1 MSFSKPWLGLALLCA
16 AFGAS
21 LLSSFHF
28 DDYSLL
34 ADPAVTAPSGWR
46 EVFALERTR
55 PLTYLTFWA
64 NYRTGGEEPLGY
76 HALNLLLHA
85 AVCVL
90 VWLVYRRLLPP
101 KAAALGALVFALH
114 PLQSEPVVYVFARA
128 TLLAALLCLLC
139 WRAWIGRRYWAA
151 AAWFAA
157 ALLAKEEVI
166 AFPAFLVAFE
176 WLYWGGARPMEHWR
190 AAFGVMLALA
200 AAAAARLFYAAA
212 VTEGSGAAFDLGA
225 ITPGTYLLTQGR
237 AFWEYARLLVLPLGQ
252 NIDRDFALSTG
263 WDETTA
269 AAWAAVLV
277 VVGVCLAYMRMFPS
291 LFWVLGG
298 VILLSPSSSFV
309 PLADLVA
316 ERRMYLPMVSLCA
329 GIGLLLARMDGAVHA
344 RWAANAEASRSP
356 MDGRSPADARLGV
369 VAIAVI
375 AALTVLSWQRT
386 QVWMTE
392 ESLWRDSVEKS
403 PGKARPKLQLARALG
418 AQGPGREEEQLGLLQ
433 EARAVAPHDPDVTTE
448 LGVFYLQRAEPE
460 RALRLFDE
468 ALGQNAQRPQALAN
482 RGAALFLLGRR
493 EEAIGD
499 WRGALAQAPCNFAAR
514 SNLIHAQQSESAAAG
529 SKSEAVRRLAM
540 IPEGCRFSERQRLAL
555 EAVGR

>member
-1 MSFSKPWLGLALLCA
+1 MSFSKPWIGLALLCA

-21 LLSSFHF
+21 LFSSFHF
-28 DDYSLL
+28 DDYYML
-34 ADPAVTAPSGWR
+34 ADPAVTAQSGWR

-55 PLTYLTFWA
+55 SLTYLTFWA
-64 NYRTGGEEPLGY
+64 NYRAGGEEPLGY

-85 AVCVL
+85 AASVL
-90 VWLVYRRLLPP
+90 VWLVYRRLLLP

-139 WRAWIGRRYWAA
+139 WRAWIGRRYWVA

-157 ALLAKEEVI
+157 ALLAKEEAI
-166 AFPAFLVAFE
+166 AFPAFLAAFE
-176 WLYWGGARPMEHWR
+176 WLYWGGARPIEHWR

-269 AAWAAVLV
+269 AAWAAALV

-298 VILLSPSSSFV
+298 IILLSPSSSFV

-329 GIGLLLARMDGAVHA
+329 GIGLLLARVDGAV
-344 RWAANAEASRSP
+344 RLRRAADAEA
-356 MDGRSPADARLGV
+356 GRSATDARLGV

-375 AALTVLSWQRT
+375 AVLTVLSWQRT

-392 ESLWRDSVEKS
+392 ESLWRDTVEKS

-418 AQGPGREEEQLGLLQ
+418 AQGPGREGEQLGLLQ
-433 EARAVAPHDPDVTTE
+433 EARTVAPHDPDVTTE
-448 LGVFYLQRAEPE
+448 LGVFYLQRADPE

-468 ALGQNAQRPQALAN
+468 ALGQSSERPQALAN

-493 EEAIGD
+493 EEAIAD
-499 WRGALAQAPCNFAAR
+499 WRSALAEDPCNFDAR
-514 SNLIHAQQSESAAAG
+514 NNLIHAHLSESANAENANAE
-529 SKSEAVRRLAM
+529 SDSAAVRRLAV

-555 EAVGR
+555 EAAGR